1 MCGRKSSIVPFK
13 HTPSSHLLISVWKTY
28 ISTGTKYVRPSQ
40 VVQNNN
46 RHLDSKT
53 IVGKVFTCSHVAT
66 QRGESVSSVLK
77 EKGQKKRELRGF
89 NLHQLLEHLLTHFN
103 RFQSRSLDDICKL
116 IKAKKQYSDY
126 VHDTWTKNFLQTTN
140 YPFVKEVTPGRWE
153 VSSAQDFSSNCHSVT
168 LSNPDVYGI
177 PTCSCFIFMSCL
189 IPCPGICTVFGRI
202 SDVLFDIKNLH
213 PRWRLTGHPLY
224 QAALSKLN
232 LTDKTLEVETG
243 SATDALD
250 HSLMQ
255 SELDRTSYDSVIFPS
270 KNDVHIPA

>member
-1 MCGRKSSIVPFK
+1 
-13 HTPSSHLLISVWKTY
+13 
-28 ISTGTKYVRPSQ
+28 
-40 VVQNNN
+40 
-46 RHLDSKT
+46 
-53 IVGKVFTCSHVAT
+53 
-66 QRGESVSSVLK
+66 
-77 EKGQKKRELRGF
+77 
-89 NLHQLLEHLLTHFN
+89 LTHFN
-103 RFQSRSLDDICKL
+103 RFQSGSLDDICKL
-116 IKAKKQYSDY
+116 IKAEKQYSDY

-177 PTCSCFIFMSCL
+177 PTCSCFIFISCL

-213 PRWRLTGHPLY
+213 PRWRLTRHPLY
-224 QAALSKLN
+224 RAALSKLN

-270 KNDVHIPA
+270 KKDVRYSRLDQEFKKIQGRIIDNEHWYRLMMLNLAAFGQAILDNGTSSFILPGNSRTSQEKSSSALEIPVRPPAKRGQYSKGDDVNKYVGRICYDLQVYL